1 MVSYLAL
8 MPKRTFAK
16 GFLASSLAVGISRIL
31 GFFREI
37 LIASL
42 FGASYLTDAFFLAWK
57 IPNLFRRVLGEGALE
72 KVLLPMLGKE
82 IDKKFVENLLFFL
95 TVSSLSLALLISFL
109 SEWIVKFLTG
119 TQNEDFLENAE
130 TFLGIMA
137 FYLPFAVIN
146 AFYSS
151 LLQYKKAFFVSYF
164 SSAVFNLTVILFTL
178 FFYPLWGISS
188 LVCGVILGG
197 LLQVAFILPFAEREA
212 VFFIPKV
219 GFHPKLKKFLV
230 NIVPSFFSAGVG
242 QISTLA
248 EAFFATLS
256 GGGVLSHLN
265 YAFRL
270 FQLPIS
276 LIGVTSS
283 RVSLSYLSGKSYSPD
298 LRHLEFSLKKY
309 LIKGG
314 EIALFF
320 AIPTMIGIVFYSKEA
335 VSLVYERGEFSPSD
349 TSEVSLYL
357 SLYSVGLIPS
367 ILYGL
372 VSNIFYSKGKF
383 YLSFFLSLLWV
394 LVEIT
399 IPAVGIAIFNLGGWV
414 IALAHSVGAWIVFF
428 TLCGV
433 SRSCGIFIRP
443 LLRLKRFIPIWALT
457 AFFLALTEEVTD
469 KLLTSAVILFT
480 ALVYL
485 FLFKRFYL

>member
-1 MVSYLAL
+1 MS
-8 MPKRTFAK
+8 KTSFAK
-16 GFLASSLAVGISRIL
+16 GFLGGALAIGISRIL
-31 GFFREI
+31 GFFREV

-57 IPNLFRRVLGEGALE
+57 IPNIFRRVLGEGALE

-82 IDKKFVENLLFFL
+82 IDKKFVGNLLFFL
-95 TVSSLSLALLISFL
+95 TLSSISFALLISFL
-109 SEWIVKFLTG
+109 SEWIAKFLAG
-119 TQNEDFLENAE
+119 TQEEDFIENTS

-164 SSAVFNLTVILFTL
+164 SSAVFNIAVILFTL
-178 FFYPLWGISS
+178 FFYPLWGIFS
-188 LVCGVILGG
+188 LVYGVILGG
-197 LLQVAFILPFAEREA
+197 LLQVAFTLTFAKRKE
-212 VFFIPKV
+212 VFFTPKV
-219 GFHPKLKKFLV
+219 GFHPKLKKFSV

-283 RVSLSYLSGKSYSPD
+283 RVSLSYLSGKRYSPN

-309 LIKGG
+309 LLKGG

-320 AIPTMIGIVFYSKEA
+320 AIPTLVGILFYSQPT

-357 SLYSVGLIPS
+357 SLYSLGLIPS

-372 VSNIFYSKGKF
+372 VSNIFYSKGRF
-383 YLSFFLSLLWV
+383 YLSFSLSLLWV
-394 LVEIT
+394 LAEIT

-433 SRSCGIFIRP
+433 SRSCGIFARVVV
-443 LLRLKRFIPIWALT
+443 RLKRFIPLWVLT
-457 AFFLALTEEVTD
+457 AFFLALTGGVAN
-469 KLLTSAVILFT
+469 KFLTLAVIVFT